1 MNSADPPPPDP
12 ALPTVPMLRPPGLGD
27 RALSGFLLMVVQTIG
42 VRIVK
47 FGGHLA
53 LGWLLLPDDFGLF
66 AISVT
71 VHQFVSVLK
80 NAGLRDILIQR
91 HRRGRK
97 WVNPAAWMSGAL
109 GLGGGLVLLG
119 SAPLLAWFFD
129 RPEVIPL
136 ILILALT
143 TPIQSIGSVPMALLH
158 AELRFKTAA
167 TLEFVNNTGLIVLT
181 VLFAWLGLGAVSF
194 VLPMLIVAI
203 ARTCYLWWLIRPV
216 VRWNPQFRRWRYLVG
231 DSTRLVGADVARTIV
246 LQGDYIVLG
255 RLFPGSASIGH
266 YFYAFQFSIQS
277 LGLFARNLDL
287 VLLPALSKLQGDM
300 QRHNRA
306 FLRAIKT
313 MAVAGIPIC
322 FLQAAVAE
330 PAVRLL
336 LPDRFHA
343 SIPYMVILSLGM
355 AGQLIIGP
363 STSMLRSQGRF
374 SVYSRLCWA
383 NAGVFIAAVFV
394 GAKLGG
400 VVWAAVAVASVA
412 TVFGFVYVRTALG
425 TRAGRSMEALGVFA
439 WPASLGAF
447 ACGVGWLVSTMLD
460 GETFV
465 GGLARIAV
473 ICLVALVIY
482 APLIRLAEPEAAKE
496 ITTRTRG
503 LVRRLTE
510 FGQRRHGGD
519 ARRAG

>member
-1 MNSADPPPPDP
+1 MNSADQAPPDP
-12 ALPTVPMLRPPGLGD
+12 ALPLVPMPRSPGLGD
-27 RALSGFLLMVVQTIG
+27 RAMSGFLLMVAQTIG

-47 FGGHLA
+47 IGGQLA
-53 LGWLLLPDDFGLF
+53 LGWLLMPDDFGLF

-109 GLGGGLVLLG
+109 GLGGGLVLLV
-119 SAPLLAWFFD
+119 SAPLLAWFFE

-143 TPIQSIGSVPMALLH
+143 TPIQSLGSVPMALLH

-167 TLEFVNNTGLIVLT
+167 MLEFVNNSGLIVLT
-181 VLFAWLGLGAVSF
+181 VLFAWMGLGAISF
-194 VLPMLIVAI
+194 VLPMLIAAV
-203 ARTCYLWWLIRPV
+203 ARTAYVWWLIRPAV
-216 VRWNPQFRRWRYLVG
+216 QWNPQFRRWRYLVG
-231 DSTRLVGADVARTIV
+231 DSTRLVGADVARTVV

-255 RLFPGSASIGH
+255 RFFPGSASIGH

-313 MAVAGIPIC
+313 MAVAGVPIC
-322 FLQAAVAE
+322 FLQAGIAE

-374 SVYSRLCWA
+374 SEYSRLCWVHA
-383 NAGVFIAAVFV
+383 VVFIAAVIL
-394 GAKLGG
+394 GAALGG
-400 VVWAAVAVASVA
+400 VIWAAVAVASVA
-412 TVFGFVYVRTALG
+412 TVFGFVYVRAAIG
-425 TRAGRSMEALGVFA
+425 AIEGRSLEALGVFA
-439 WPASLGAF
+439 WPVSLGAF
-447 ACGVGWLVSTMLD
+447 ACGVGWLVSTTLP
-460 GETFV
+460 GETAL
-465 GGLARIAV
+465 GGVARIAV

-482 APLIRLAEPEAAKE
+482 APLIRIAEPEASKE

-503 LVRRLTE
+503 LLGRLSSLRR
-510 FGQRRHGGD
+510 GH
-519 ARRAG
+519 RAGGPRPGG